1 MNEEN
6 YDYIMKLILLGD
18 SSVGKTNILTKYLK
32 NFFDPDSKAT
42 VGVEFGTKSVEIEG
56 KKIKVQIWDT
66 AGEERY
72 KSITSTYYKGAKG
85 AFIVYDIT
93 RKITFESIDKWI
105 GDLKNNGDENII
117 IYLVGNKN
125 DLNDKRE
132 VDKNEAM
139 NKAEKYNIAFMETS
153 ALSGDN
159 IQKIFQDLIEK
170 VYVNFF
176 RNSKANKEK
185 EVNKGIELN
194 KNNKENDNKTT
205 DNNERK
211 QKTERKCC

>member
-72 KSITSTYYKGAKG
+72 KSITSTYYRGAKG

-185 EVNKGIELN
+185 EINKGIELN